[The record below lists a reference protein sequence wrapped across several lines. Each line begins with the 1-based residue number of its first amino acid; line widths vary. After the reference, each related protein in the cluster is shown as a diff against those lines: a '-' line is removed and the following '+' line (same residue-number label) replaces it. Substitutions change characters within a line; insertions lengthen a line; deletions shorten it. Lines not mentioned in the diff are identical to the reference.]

1 MQLTVNFDQ
10 KISQKFV
17 LTTEPPLT

>member
-10 KISQKFV
+10 KISQNFV
-17 LTTEPPLT
+17 LTTEPVLI